1 MNTYLLSFLIT
12 SVTLLITF
20 TLELWK
26 AKMEER
32 KYSPPRFVDCGLGAR
47 SGNKVYFKGLW
58 ISPAF
63 ITPADCNGDFQFLL
77 ASSIIQPIIFHA
89 VCGKKRYNEGWL
101 NGEEWLIYQVEYAT
115 ELEMLKEANRIMDS
129 SKQQS
134 NERQ

>member
-1 MNTYLLSFLIT
+1 MNTFLLSFLIT
-12 SVTLLITF
+12 SVTLLIIF

-26 AKMEER
+26 AKTEK
-32 KYSPPRFVDCGLGAR
+32 KYHPPRFVDCGLGVR

-58 ISPAF
+58 VKPSF
-63 ITPADCNGDFQFLL
+63 ITPVNYNGDFQFLL
-77 ASSIIQPIIFHA
+77 AGSVIFHA

-115 ELEMLKEANRIMDS
+115 AFELIKEANRIIDS

>member
-1 MNTYLLSFLIT
+1 MNTYLLSFLIA
-12 SVTLLITF
+12 SVTWLIIF

-26 AKMEER
+26 AKMAAG
-32 KYSPPRFVDCGLGAR
+32 KDSPPRFVDCGLGLR

-63 ITPADCNGDFQFLL
+63 ITPADYNGDFQFLL

-115 ELEMLKEANRIMDS
+115 ELEMLKEANRIIES
-129 SKQQS
+129 SKQQK
-134 NERQ
+134 Q